1 VSKRIWVFLFN
12 KFGHATNLVGNER
25 HNRHYPKIAQ
35 KGMKIYD
42 MKDDKD
48 IGSQVEASLC
58 DNDMHSIVVVC
69 KTQRTK
75 GFQG

>member
-1 VSKRIWVFLFN
+1 VSKKIWVFSFN

-25 HNRHYPKIAQ
+25 HNRHYPKIPQ

-58 DNDMHSIVVVC
+58 DNYMHLIVLVC

-75 GFQG
+75 RFQG

>member
-1 VSKRIWVFLFN
+1 MSQNPI
-12 KFGHATNLVGNER
+12 GNER
-25 HNRHYPKIAQ
+25 HNRHYPKTAQ

-58 DNDMHSIVVVC
+58 DNDMHLIVVVC
-69 KTQRTK
+69 KTQRIE

>member
-1 VSKRIWVFLFN
+1 
-12 KFGHATNLVGNER
+12 
-25 HNRHYPKIAQ
+25 
-35 KGMKIYD
+35 MKIYD

-58 DNDMHSIVVVC
+58 DNYMHLIVLVC

-75 GFQG
+75 RFQG